1 MKLEL
6 GIFYINNVLPG
17 NRTFIKEGKLFVNM
31 SELKDMLASD
41 SRFSKLEIE
50 IANPGESVRVINVLD
65 VVDPRIKVS
74 GGVVFPGW
82 LGNMGVAGTGRT
94 HVLKGV
100 GVMETGLKEN
110 FYGSVLDMSGPGSE
124 LSMYSHLHHIVL
136 VTEPAHDT
144 SPAHYGNALKAAV
157 LKTAIY
163 LANASVS
170 MTPDEMKTYEIP
182 SLPELGEH
190 YSGKRL
196 PRVAS
201 IYITECHE
209 TIREPFIYGDN
220 PRRYF
225 PTVCH
230 PNEFMDG
237 AMVSGTYYYSP
248 GLRNYTYNM
257 LNNPVLEG
265 LYERHG
271 KELLLAG
278 VVVSNAQLSAAE
290 KKRSAVMAAK
300 LVRFVLGADGVII
313 TKEGGGHPDIDLM
326 ECCEQCE
333 LLGVKTALI
342 NSEML
347 SPDGTGAYSMVAFSD
362 LADCVI
368 SVGNVEQMIKL
379 PSVDRVIGGDK
390 MTVGIPGPYNGPMT
404 IPMRFITNAISQSGL
419 TKITTEEY

>member
-1 MKLEL
+1 
-6 GIFYINNVLPG
+6 V
-17 NRTFIKEGKLFVNM
+17 
-31 SELKDMLASD
+31 
-41 SRFSKLEIE
+41 
-50 IANPGESVRVINVLD
+50 
-65 VVDPRIKVS
+65 
-74 GGVVFPGW
+74 
-82 LGNMGVAGTGRT
+82 
-94 HVLKGV
+94 
-100 GVMETGLKEN
+100 
-110 FYGSVLDMSGPGSE
+110 
-124 LSMYSHLHHIVL
+124 YSQLHHIVL
-136 VTEPAHDT
+136 VTEPAPDA
-144 SPAHYGNALKAAV
+144 SRADYGNALKSTA

-163 LANASVS
+163 LSNASVD
-170 MTPDEMKTYEIP
+170 MTPDEIKAYEIP
-182 SLPELGEH
+182 SLSELGEQ
-190 YSGKRL
+190 YSGQKL
-196 PRVAS
+196 PRIAC

-257 LNNPVLEG
+257 VNNPVIEG

-271 KELLLAG
+271 KELLLTG

-300 LVRFVLGADGVII
+300 LVRFMLGADGVII

-368 SVGNVEQMIKL
+368 SVGNVEQMVNL
-379 PSVDRVIGGDK
+379 PPVERVIGGDK
-390 MTVGIPGPYNGPMT
+390 MAVGIPGPYDGPMT
-404 IPMRFITNAISQSGL
+404 IPIRFIPNAVSQAGL

>member
-6 GIFYINNVLPG
+6 GMFYINNVLPG
-17 NRTFIKEGKLFVNM
+17 DHTFISKGKLFVNI
-31 SELKDMLASD
+31 SELRDKLASD
-41 SRFSKLEIE
+41 PRFSKLEIE
-50 IANPGESVRVINVLD
+50 IANPEESVRVINVLD
-65 VVDPRIKVS
+65 VVEPRVKVS
-74 GGVVFPGW
+74 EGVVFPGW

-94 HVLKGV
+94 HALKGV
-100 GVMETGLKEN
+100 GVIETGLKEN
-110 FYGSVLDMSGPGSE
+110 FYGSILDMSGSGSE
-124 LSMYSHLHHIVL
+124 LTTYSHLHHIVL
-136 VTEPAHDT
+136 VTRPAHDAT
-144 SPAHYGNALKAAV
+144 PADYGNALKTAA

-163 LANASVS
+163 LASASIN
-170 MTPDEMKTYEIP
+170 MTPDEIKAYEIP
-182 SLPELGEH
+182 SLTELGEQ
-190 YSGKRL
+190 YSVQKL
-196 PRVAS
+196 PKIAC

-257 LNNPVLEG
+257 INNPVIES
-265 LYERHG
+265 LYEKHG
-271 KELLLAG
+271 KELLLTG
-278 VVVSNAQLSAAE
+278 VVLSNAQLSAAE
-290 KKRSAVMAAK
+290 KKRSAIMAAK
-300 LVRFVLGADGVII
+300 LVRFILGADGVII

-347 SPDGTGAYSMVAFSD
+347 SPDGTGGYSMVAFSD

-368 SVGNVEQMIKL
+368 SVGNVEQMIEL
-379 PSVDRVIGGDK
+379 PPVDRVIGGDK
-390 MTVGIPGPYNGPMT
+390 MSVGIPGPYDGPMT
-404 IPMRFITNAISQSGL
+404 IPMRFITNAISQAGL
-419 TKITTEEY
+419 TKTTTEEY